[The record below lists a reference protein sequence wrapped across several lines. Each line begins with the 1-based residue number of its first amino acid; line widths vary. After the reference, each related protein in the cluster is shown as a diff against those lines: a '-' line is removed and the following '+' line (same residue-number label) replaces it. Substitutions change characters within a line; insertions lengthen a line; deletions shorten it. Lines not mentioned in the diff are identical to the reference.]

1 MVPSRVRTVHLLS
14 GLACIDHCI
23 DLLVD
28 YNTLVLPY
36 IPCPLYEFWR

>member
-14 GLACIDHCI
+14 VLACIDRCI

-28 YNTLVLPY
+28 YNTLVLHY
-36 IPCPLYEFWR
+36 IPCPLSEFWG